1 MPRTR
6 TWSAESRNPGKSWES
21 LEPLPAPLLTPGE
34 VRRKR
39 LELAQEM
46 LTLLLGD
53 DGIGTRPRQALLRI
67 STSLGTVRRLL

>member
-1 MPRTR
+1 MPRK
-6 TWSAESRNPGKSWES
+6 WSAESLNMSKSSDS
-21 LEPLPAPLLTPGE
+21 LAPLPAPVLSPDE

-53 DGIGTRPRQALLRI
+53 GELASRPRQALRKI